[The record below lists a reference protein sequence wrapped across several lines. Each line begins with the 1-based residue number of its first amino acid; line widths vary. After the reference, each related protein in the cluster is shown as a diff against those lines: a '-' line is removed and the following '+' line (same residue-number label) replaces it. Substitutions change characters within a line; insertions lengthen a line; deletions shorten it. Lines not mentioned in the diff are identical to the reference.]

1 VGVLQY
7 IVQNF
12 ERIQIGLILLIL
24 AAVFFYLF
32 NRRPVSNF
40 KAREA
45 DREDLRQI
53 LQNGRDLGSNKLSR
67 NRPIPPHPPLS
78 LPGIRLSGE
87 PHEILGIRPDADETE
102 VIRAYKEAIKR
113 FHPDTIQGPAKDQL
127 EFYQK
132 ASAAINNAKNLM
144 IQKLRS
150 R

>member
-1 VGVLQY
+1 VSVLQY

-12 ERIQIGLILLIL
+12 ERIQIGLILLVL

-32 NRRPVSNF
+32 YRRPVSNF

-67 NRPIPPHPPLS
+67 NRPTPPPPPLS

-144 IQKLRS
+144 IKKLRS